1 MQAGSVLVSGR
12 ISSEL
17 SNNWPSILLSQ
28 VLKQTLAPAVLAVM
42 KAWTF
47 GQQHT
52 EIVEWRTFWAK
63 MRHEV
68 AFVVICAE
76 LLALRHRLDV
86 GEALDQVVV
95 VDLASLGHGT
105 GAGGKSRTPESRAG
119 QQEGKS
125 SQHSPAAV

>member
-17 SNNWPSILLSQ
+17 SKAFNI
-28 VLKQTLAPAVLAVM
+28 VVTGVKADFVLAPAVLAVM
-42 KAWTF
+42 QAWTF